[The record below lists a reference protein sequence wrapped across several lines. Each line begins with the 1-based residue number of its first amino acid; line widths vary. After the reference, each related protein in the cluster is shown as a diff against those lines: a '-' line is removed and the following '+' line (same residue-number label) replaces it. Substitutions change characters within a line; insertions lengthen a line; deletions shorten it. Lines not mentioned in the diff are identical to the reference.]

1 MKLHY
6 VKKIIKT
13 TTRNMENMLYGLVK
27 LMNKNNVLIIWNGLV
42 DANKYKSLL
51 WFIEQFE

>member
-1 MKLHY
+1 MKLQY

-27 LMNKNNVLIIWNGLV
+27 LMNKNNVLIWNGLV

-51 WFIEQFE
+51 WFTEQFE